1 MSVIEFIIKCIKCKN
16 DFNQGADIHRR
27 ICNDCRY
34 DKVIA
39 KRKRTYIKKQNK
51 KTNFFSKTC
60 IMCER
65 EFKTKIKHKKYCTK
79 KCKEQTSKISIQLER
94 TEKNLIKLDERII
107 KVNEL
112 YEEKMNKLQKQLDYY
127 NNGAEKQHLKYT
139 QNMERL
145 QLIQHRVGK
154 DFEI

>member
-1 MSVIEFIIKCIKCKN
+1 
-16 DFNQGADIHRR
+16 
-27 ICNDCRY
+27 
-34 DKVIA
+34 
-39 KRKRTYIKKQNK
+39 
-51 KTNFFSKTC
+51 
-60 IMCER
+60 
-65 EFKTKIKHKKYCTK
+65 
-79 KCKEQTSKISIQLER
+79 LER